1 MESLRDL
8 GSVIIVMSVFIA
20 LSLIVS
26 DIRVQHAP
34 FGSETAP
41 KLATVSGF
49 ATRSI
54 GTPSGSRQLKE
65 CFDADDGA
73 DLLISSYTTSAGGK
87 YLYDQCK
94 DEKTVLEATC
104 VSKYG
109 GGKAWDYDCS
119 QYGMGCKNGRCV

>member
-1 MESLRDL
+1 
-8 GSVIIVMSVFIA
+8 MSVFIA
-20 LSLIVS
+20 LALIVS

-34 FGSETAP
+34 LGSETTP
-41 KLATVSGF
+41 KLGAVSGF

-54 GTPSGSRQLKE
+54 GNPSVRQMKE

-73 DLLISSYTTSAGGK
+73 DLLISSYTTTGGGK

-109 GGKAWDYDCS
+109 AGKAWDYDCS
-119 QYGMGCKNGRCV
+119 QYGMRCKNGRCA

>member
-34 FGSETAP
+34 LGAEKTSQIA
-41 KLATVSGF
+41 AVSGF
-49 ATRSI
+49 ATKSI
-54 GTPSGSRQLKE
+54 GNPGIRQMKE

-73 DLLISSYTTSAGGK
+73 DLLISSYTVSGGGK
-87 YLYDQCK
+87 YLYDKCE

-109 GGKAWDYDCS
+109 AGKAWDYDCS
-119 QYGMGCKNGRCV
+119 QYGMRCKNGRCA